1 MENQGKTRGKKQSVS
16 FSFEFGEIFTLS
28 NLWISA
34 WRLFSGIRDSFVD
47 SRRQR
52 FDFALTCWHFFK
64 LHALATK
71 PQMFNSTLNQLAMN
85 TTLL

>member
-52 FDFALTCWHFFK
+52 FDFALTCW
-64 LHALATK
+64 L
-71 PQMFNSTLNQLAMN
+71 STDSWESAFSNCMH
-85 TTLL
+85 